1 MDSIREKGHSV
12 FLLNLLKLVR
22 CHQLFDKAIHSKKQ
36 SMMSWVCLH
45 NSLPCFHKGIAVFS
59 SPVILELCLN
69 RVIEA
74 DVESREL
81 LRVNGE
87 DVNGIEH
94 NQLLDLNDDG
104 ERWEGDVLNN
114 KPYGWGVLYDSE
126 NRMTYEGFRIG
137 EVNVCYG
144 RSYYPDIQ
152 KVEYE
157 GEICEGKRW
166 GRGVQYDRTGKIV
179 IDGEWMNDVDLEGRI
194 EIIDNNSNLHN
205 HIEELVVSSNCCNGK
220 KWSVI
225 DFTIIPH
232 LREIRVGDKCFDSVN
247 EFKLIGLNELERV
260 VIGKSFNYAGNHPI
274 RVFYVKDC
282 GKLKELKLGTASFCN
297 YNMCGIENNE
307 SLEVIEIGELNRES
321 FNFQFASLELK
332 SDSQRVK

>member
-1 MDSIREKGHSV
+1 MDSIREKGQSV
-12 FLLNLLKLVR
+12 FLLNLVKLVK

-36 SMMSWVCLH
+36 NMMSWLH
-45 NSLPCFHKGIAVFS
+45 LYNSLSCFHEGIAVIS
-59 SPVILELCLN
+59 SPVVLELCLS

-87 DVNGIEH
+87 GVNGIEH
-94 NQLLDLNDDG
+94 DRVLDLSDDG
-104 ERWEGDVLNN
+104 ERWEGDVLNDQ
-114 KPYGWGVLYDSE
+114 PYGWGVLYDSE
-126 NRMTYEGFRIG
+126 NRMVYEGFRIG
-137 EVNVCYG
+137 DVSVCYG
-144 RSYYPDIQ
+144 RSYYSDIQ

-157 GEICEGKRW
+157 GMICEGRRW

-179 IDGEWMNDVDLEGRI
+179 IDGEWMNDKHEMQERI

-205 HIEELVVSSNCCNGK
+205 HVEELVVNSNCCNGK

-225 DFTIIPH
+225 DFTIMSH

-247 EFKLIGLNELERV
+247 EFKLIGLSQLERV
-260 VIGKSFNYAGNHPI
+260 VIGKSFNYAGNNPI

-282 GKLKELKLGTASFCN
+282 EKLKELKLGTVSFCS
-297 YNMCGIENNE
+297 YNMCGIENLP
-307 SLEVIEIGELNRES
+307 SLEVIEMGELNEES
-321 FNFQFASLELK
+321 CNFGGASLELK
-332 SDSQRVK
+332 SDSE